1 MMLKALI
8 VFLASDVACSA
19 QEIAVAAAA
28 DLRPVME
35 EIVTKFQQSQPGT
48 AVKVTYGSS
57 GNFFQQ
63 IQNGAPFDLFFSA
76 NEDYPKRLES
86 AGLTVSG
93 SYYQYARGKIVLL
106 VSVDSKLDITQG

>member
-8 VFLASDVACSA
+8 AFLALNVACSA

-28 DLRPVME
+28 DLRPAME
-35 EIVTKFQQSQPGT
+35 EIVTKFEQSQPGT

-63 IQNGAPFDLFFSA
+63 IQNGAPFDLF
-76 NEDYPKRLES
+76 
-86 AGLTVSG
+86 
-93 SYYQYARGKIVLL
+93 
-106 VSVDSKLDITQG
+106 